1 MTFTAEVELRDSR
14 DRIPKVKMVTTSG
27 NFINLYQ
34 NNDSY
39 SFNKDE
45 VVDITIIPE
54 KEEEKWY

>member
-34 NNDSY
+34 KNDSY

>member
-34 NNDSY
+34 KNDSY

-54 KEEEKWY
+54 KEEEK

>member
-54 KEEEKWY
+54 KEEEK